1 MAGWWSEGLS
11 LVRDRLLLTPF
22 FVRRGGGFEP
32 PMDGNAHTGFRDRDL
47 WMWKVRICRQVVTE
61 ECPLANSVATVDSGH
76 EHVVGCHAVAAAG

>member
-1 MAGWWSEGLS
+1 
-11 LVRDRLLLTPF
+11 
-22 FVRRGGGFEP
+22 
-32 PMDGNAHTGFRDRDL
+32 MDGNAHTGFRDRDL